1 MHLVFDHLRQ
11 TGFAPYADFPLIA
24 NYPLSIDIVL
34 LELIY
39 SSVIL
44 DLVFPIVLWDLVFG
58 SWVIIRVGSGDG
70 SGRIR

>member
-24 NYPLSIDIVL
+24 NYTIIDL
-34 LELIY
+34 YGSLGADLF
-39 SSVIL
+39 SVTW

-58 SWVIIRVGSGDG
+58 SWVIIRGGSGDG